1 MKGTKIR
8 QYRKD
13 NGNLVHVYAVS
24 GTDAELAV
32 FEECQGDNLVVDEE
46 TPLWFTVNYA
56 GESTDLIATSKGN
69 IIADTSKMDAAMS
82 LADQYS
88 GTATGDAIAA
98 KIADQLV
105 GDLFASK
112 PASTPAPQKQE
123 ANGEEGFGAL

>member
-1 MKGTKIR
+1 
-8 QYRKD
+8 
-13 NGNLVHVYAVS
+13 
-24 GTDAELAV
+24 
-32 FEECQGDNLVVDEE
+32 
-46 TPLWFTVNYA
+46 
-56 GESTDLIATSKGN
+56 
-69 IIADTSKMDAAMS
+69 MDAAMS

-105 GDLFASK
+105 GDLFSSK